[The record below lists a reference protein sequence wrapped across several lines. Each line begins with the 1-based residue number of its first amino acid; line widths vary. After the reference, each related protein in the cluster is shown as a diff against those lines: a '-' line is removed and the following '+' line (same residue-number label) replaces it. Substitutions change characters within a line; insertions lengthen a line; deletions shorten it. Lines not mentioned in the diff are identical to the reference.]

1 MDWSFD
7 LSQFDQVWSIICQI
21 GLLLIFLLI
30 GNLIRRVVPFL
41 RKGNVPSALIG
52 GLLLL
57 CLDLIL
63 TKGCGIAPNLVVNK
77 RVMQIIT
84 YHALAIGFGA
94 MSLKIAKKGSK
105 GSFFKAVQN
114 GAITGGTYMLQAV
127 LGIALS
133 LIFFA
138 CGTGLFYDTGVLL
151 PLGFGQGPGNAL
163 TWDNNFTV
171 LTNDPSWTGPVF
183 NGQGSV
189 GLTIASIGFIVASL
203 VGVIYINIFK
213 HKHEIVLKEKNLT
226 RSVEDF
232 EEEDE
237 IEDSESVD
245 KTSIQVALVVLV
257 YAAGLAIMVLFA
269 YISKWTGVKLFN
281 DIAWGFNFI
290 WCVITATLV
299 KTLVKFLYKKKIIK
313 RKYINNYQM
322 DRISGFAF
330 DMMIIAGVAAIDI
343 NVLKEY
349 ALFIVIVCLVGTI
362 STIIYVRMMC
372 KITFKDIQHEA
383 FLTNFGTLTGTASNG
398 MIFLREVDPNYE
410 TPMNNIFVVSQ
421 LPAMIFVAPLLLL
434 LNLSAKSMNGCYIA
448 LGIFG
453 GLFALYTTFLVLASK
468 GVFKRKPKETEPVTE
483 E

>member
-1 MDWSFD
+1 MSWTFD
-7 LSQFDQVWSIICQI
+7 LTQFDQVWGVICQI

-63 TKGCGIAPNLVVNK
+63 TKGCGLEANLVVNK
-77 RVMQIIT
+77 RAMQIVT

-114 GAITGGTYMLQAV
+114 GAITGGTYMLQAAI
-127 LGIALS
+127 GIVIS

-138 CGTGLFYDTGVLL
+138 CGTGLFYDSGVLL

-163 TWDNNFTV
+163 TWDNNFTT
-171 LTNDPSWTGPVF
+171 LTHDAEWTGPTF

-189 GLTIASIGFIVASL
+189 GLTIASIGFIVASI

-213 HKHEIVLKEKNLT
+213 HKHEIVLKEKALT

-290 WCVITATLV
+290 WCVITATVV
-299 KTLVKFLYKKKIIK
+299 KSLIKFLYKKKIIK

-349 ALFIVIVCLVGTI
+349 ALFIVIVCLAGTAC
-362 STIIYVRMMC
+362 TIIYVRLMC
-372 KITFKDIQHEA
+372 KMCFKDIQHEA

-398 MIFLREVDPNYE
+398 MIFLREIDPNYE

-421 LPAMIFVAPLLLL
+421 LPAMLFVAPLLLL
-434 LNLSAKSMNGCYIA
+434 LNMSAKSMTGCYIA
-448 LGIFG
+448 LGIFF
-453 GLFALYTTFLVLASK
+453 GLFVLYTTFLILASK
-468 GVFKRKPKETEPVTE
+468 GVFNRKKKEPTEAVQE
-483 E
+483 

>member
-1 MDWSFD
+1 MWTFD
-7 LSQFDQVWSIICQI
+7 LTQFQEVWGIITQI
-21 GLLLIFLLI
+21 GLLLIALLV
-30 GNLIRRVVPFL
+30 GNMIRRVVPFL

-57 CLDLIL
+57 CLDLF
-63 TKGCGIAPNLVVNK
+63 LVKVCFANNESFVFVNK

-84 YHALAIGFGA
+84 YHSLAIGFGA

-127 LGIALS
+127 IGIALS

-138 CGTGLFYDTGVLL
+138 AGTGLFYDTGVLL

-163 TWDNNFTV
+163 TWDNNFTA
-171 LTNDPSWTGPVF
+171 LTNDSSWTGPVF
-183 NGQGSV
+183 NGSGSV

-213 HKHEIVLKEKNLT
+213 HKHEIIAKERAIT

-232 EEEDE
+232 EDEDE

-245 KTSIQVALVVLV
+245 KTSIQIALVILV

-343 NVLKEY
+343 NVVKDY
-349 ALFIVIVCLVGTI
+349 ALFIVVVCIAGTLA
-362 STIIYVRMMC
+362 TIFYVRMMC
-372 KITFKDIQHEA
+372 KRVFKDIQHEA

-398 MIFLREVDPNYE
+398 MIFLREIDPNYE

-421 LPAMIFVAPLLLL
+421 LPAMLFVAPLLLL
-434 LNLSAKSMNGCYIA
+434 LNLSAGTLNGCYIA

-453 GLFALYTTFLVLASK
+453 GLFILYTVFLFLSPK
-468 GVFKRKPKETEPVTE
+468 IKFKKKEIE

>member
-1 MDWSFD
+1 MGWTFD
-7 LSQFDQVWSIICQI
+7 LTQFDQVWGIITQI

-30 GNLIRRVVPFL
+30 GNVIRRVVPFL

-57 CLDLIL
+57 CLDLLL
-63 TKGCGIAPNLVVNK
+63 TKGCGVQENLFVNK

-84 YHALAIGFGA
+84 YHTLAIGFGA

-114 GAITGGTYMLQAV
+114 GAITGGTYMLQAF
-127 LGIALS
+127 LGIVLS

-163 TWDNNFTV
+163 TWDINFTS
-171 LTNDPSWTGPVF
+171 LTHDAKWVGPVF

-189 GLTIASIGFIVASL
+189 GLTIASIGFIVASI

-213 HKHEIVLKEKNLT
+213 HKHEIIAKEKALS

-245 KTSIQVALVVLV
+245 KTSIQVALVTLV

-269 YISKWTGVKLFN
+269 YISNWTGVKLFN

-343 NVLKEY
+343 KVLQDY
-349 ALFIVIVCLVGTI
+349 ALFIVVVCTVGTI
-362 STIIYVRMMC
+362 ATIFYVRLMC
-372 KITFKDIQHEA
+372 KRVFKDIQHEA

-398 MIFLREVDPNYE
+398 MIFLREIDPNYE

-421 LPAMIFVAPLLLL
+421 LPAMLFVAPLLLL
-434 LNLSAKSMNGCYIA
+434 LNLSAKTMNGCYIA

-453 GLFALYTTFLVLASK
+453 GLFALYTVFLVLSPK
-468 GVFKRKPKETEPVTE
+468 IKFKKKEVTE
-483 E
+483 

>member
-1 MDWSFD
+1 MAWTFD
-7 LSQFDQVWSIICQI
+7 LSQFEQVWGVITQI
-21 GLLLIFLLI
+21 GLLLIFLLV

-57 CLDLIL
+57 CLDLF
-63 TKGCGIAPNLVVNK
+63 LVKVCNVPENTFVNK
-77 RVMQIIT
+77 RLMQIVT

-94 MSLKIAKKGSK
+94 MSLKIAKKGNK

-163 TWDNNFTV
+163 TWDNNFTA
-171 LTNDPSWTGPVF
+171 LTHESGWTGPIF

-189 GLTIASIGFIVASL
+189 GLTIASIGFIVASI

-213 HKHEIVLKEKNLT
+213 HKHEIIAKEKSIT

-245 KTSIQVALVVLV
+245 KTSIQIALVVLV
-257 YAAGLAIMVLFA
+257 YAMGLAIMVLFA
-269 YISKWTGVKLFN
+269 YISKWTNVKLFN

-299 KTLVKFLYKKKIIK
+299 KALVKFLYKKKVIK
-313 RKYINNYQM
+313 KKYINNYQM

-343 NVLKEY
+343 SVLKEY
-349 ALFIVIVCLVGTI
+349 AVFIVVVSLVGTLA
-362 STIIYVRMMC
+362 TVLYVRMMC
-372 KITFKDIQHEA
+372 KRIYKDIQHEA
-383 FLTNFGTLTGTASNG
+383 FLVNFGTLTGTASNG
-398 MIFLREVDPNYE
+398 MIFLREIDPNYE
-410 TPMNNIFVVSQ
+410 TPMSNIFVVSQ

-434 LNLSAKSMNGCYIA
+434 LNLSANSLKGCYIA
-448 LGIFG
+448 LGIFI
-453 GLFALYTTFLVLASK
+453 GLFAIYTVFLLLSPK
-468 GVFKRKPKETEPVTE
+468 IKFKRKVE

>member
-1 MDWSFD
+1 MSWTFD
-7 LSQFDQVWSIICQI
+7 LTQFDQVWSIICQI

-57 CLDLIL
+57 CLDLLL
-63 TKGCGIAPNLVVNK
+63 TKGCGIEANLVVNK

-127 LGIALS
+127 IGIALS

-138 CGTGLFYDTGVLL
+138 AGTGLFYDTGVLL

-163 TWDNNFTV
+163 TWDNNFTT
-171 LTNDPSWTGPVF
+171 LTNDPSWSGPVF
-183 NGQGSV
+183 SGQGSV

-213 HKHEIVLKEKNLT
+213 HKHEIVLKEKAIS

-245 KTSIQVALVVLV
+245 KTSIQVALVILV

-349 ALFIVIVCLVGTI
+349 ALFIVIVCVAGTLVTI
-362 STIIYVRMMC
+362 LYVRMMC
-372 KITFKDIQHEA
+372 KRVFKDIQHEA

-398 MIFLREVDPNYE
+398 MIFLREINPNYE

-434 LNLSAKSMNGCYIA
+434 LNLSAKSLNGCYIA

-453 GLFALYTTFLVLASK
+453 GLFVLYTVFLILSPK
-468 GVFKRKPKETEPVTE
+468 INFKKKEEPTE
-483 E
+483 EVAE

>member
-1 MDWSFD
+1 MAWTFD
-7 LSQFDQVWSIICQI
+7 LSQFEQVWGVITQI
-21 GLLLIFLLI
+21 GLLLIFLLV

-57 CLDLIL
+57 CLDLF
-63 TKGCGIAPNLVVNK
+63 LVKVCNVPENMFVNK
-77 RVMQIIT
+77 RLMQIVT

-94 MSLKIAKKGSK
+94 MSLKIAKKGNK

-114 GAITGGTYMLQAV
+114 GAITGGTYMLQAL
-127 LGIALS
+127 LGISLS

-138 CGTGLFYDTGVLL
+138 AGTGLFYDTGVLL

-163 TWDNNFTV
+163 TWDNNFTA
-171 LTNDPSWTGPVF
+171 LTHESGWTGPIF

-189 GLTIASIGFIVASL
+189 GLTIASIGFIVASI

-213 HKHEIVLKEKNLT
+213 HKHEIIAKEKAIT

-232 EEEDE
+232 EDEDE

-245 KTSIQVALVVLV
+245 KTSIQIALVVLV
-257 YAAGLAIMVLFA
+257 YAMGLAIMVLFA
-269 YISKWTGVKLFN
+269 YISKWTNVKLFN

-299 KTLVKFLYKKKIIK
+299 KALVKFLYKKKVIK
-313 RKYINNYQM
+313 KKYINNYQM

-343 NVLKEY
+343 SVLKEY
-349 ALFIVIVCLVGTI
+349 AVFIVVVSLVGTLA
-362 STIIYVRMMC
+362 TVFYVRMMC
-372 KITFKDIQHEA
+372 KRIYKDIQHEA
-383 FLTNFGTLTGTASNG
+383 FLVNFGTLTGTASNG

-410 TPMNNIFVVSQ
+410 TPMSNIFVVSQ

-434 LNLSAKSMNGCYIA
+434 LNLSAKSLNGCYIA
-448 LGIFG
+448 LGIFI
-453 GLFALYTTFLVLASK
+453 GLFAIYTVFLLLSPK
-468 GVFKRKPKETEPVTE
+468 IKFKKKEIE

>member
-1 MDWSFD
+1 MWTFD
-7 LSQFDQVWSIICQI
+7 LTQFDQVWSIICQI
-21 GLLLIFLLI
+21 GLLLLFLLF
-30 GNLIRRVVPFL
+30 GNFIRRIVPFL

-57 CLDLIL
+57 CLDLF
-63 TKGCGIAPNLVVNK
+63 LVRVCNVPENMFVNK
-77 RVMQIIT
+77 RLMQIVT

-163 TWDNNFTV
+163 TWDLKFGEYGFEGN
-171 LTNDPSWTGPVF
+171 
-183 NGQGSV
+183 GSV
-189 GLTIASIGFIVASL
+189 GLSIASIGFIVASI
-203 VGVIYINIFK
+203 VGVTYINIFK
-213 HKHEIVLKEKNLT
+213 HKHEIIIKEKMIS
-226 RSVEDF
+226 RSI
-232 EEEDE
+232 EEFDEGDE
-237 IEDSESVD
+237 IEDSESVN
-245 KTSIQVALVVLV
+245 KTSIQVALVILV

-281 DIAWGFNFI
+281 DVAWGFNFI
-290 WCVITATLV
+290 WCVITATLI
-299 KTLVKFLYKKKIIK
+299 KSLIKFLYKKKIIK

-330 DMMIIAGVAAIDI
+330 DMMIIAGVAAIDFGDI
-343 NVLKEY
+343 KKY
-349 ALFIVIVCLVGTI
+349 WLFILIVCLVGTI
-362 STIIYVRMMC
+362 ATILYVRMMC
-372 KITFKDIQHEA
+372 KRVFKDIQHEA

-398 MIFLREVDPNYE
+398 MIFLREIDPNYE

-421 LPAMIFVAPLLLL
+421 LPAMLFVAPLLLL
-434 LNLSAKSMNGCYIA
+434 LNLSAKSLNGCYIA

-453 GLFALYTTFLVLASK
+453 GLFALYTVFLVLSPK
-468 GVFKRKPKETEPVTE
+468 IKFKKKEENQII
-483 E
+483 

>member
-1 MDWSFD
+1 MSWTFD
-7 LSQFDQVWSIICQI
+7 LTQFDQVWSIICQI

-57 CLDLIL
+57 CLDLLL
-63 TKGCGIAPNLVVNK
+63 TKGFGIEANLVVNK

-127 LGIALS
+127 IGIALS

-138 CGTGLFYDTGVLL
+138 AGTGLFYDTGVLL

-163 TWDNNFTV
+163 TWDNNFTT

-183 NGQGSV
+183 SGQGSV

-213 HKHEIVLKEKNLT
+213 HKHEIVLKEKAIS

-245 KTSIQVALVVLV
+245 KTSIQVALVILV

-349 ALFIVIVCLVGTI
+349 ALFIVIVCLAGTAV
-362 STIIYVRMMC
+362 TIVYVRMIC
-372 KITFKDIQHEA
+372 KRVFKDIQHEA

-398 MIFLREVDPNYE
+398 MIFLREIDPNYE

-434 LNLSAKSMNGCYIA
+434 LNLSAKSLNGCYIA

-453 GLFALYTTFLVLASK
+453 GLFVLYTVFLILSPK
-468 GVFKRKPKETEPVTE
+468 IKFKKKEEPTE
-483 E
+483 EVAE